1 MDFIDVF
8 CSLVEILNN
17 IDSLLCFILVQGV
30 FFFFKN
36 KVLSH
41 YNKNE
46 DIIWAL
52 LQGNCGFGKLR
63 IF

>member
-30 FFFFKN
+30 FFF
-36 KVLSH
+36 
-41 YNKNE
+41 
-46 DIIWAL
+46 
-52 LQGNCGFGKLR
+52 LR
-63 IF
+63 IRYFLTITRMKTLYGHCCRGIVGLGS